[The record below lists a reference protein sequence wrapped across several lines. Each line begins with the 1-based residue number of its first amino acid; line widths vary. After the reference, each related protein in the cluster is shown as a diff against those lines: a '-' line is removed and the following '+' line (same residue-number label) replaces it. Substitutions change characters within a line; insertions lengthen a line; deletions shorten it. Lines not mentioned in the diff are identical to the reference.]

1 MNRRLLLIIA
11 LGAGPLTG
19 QAQLYELIDDLPGG
33 ATILLEQGK
42 YKRNSISCES
52 EAISKGT
59 YRLDKDTLKLFP
71 YSSSDSI
78 LPLPDFQFTP
88 GNDDN
93 ITIKVV
99 DEAGR
104 PWRGFNVTTGN
115 TKDLFYELYT
125 DSNGIC
131 TYKDTSHRFLILSYL
146 NSSLNFSDEDN
157 LRYFW
162 DSKRKGTYLVSI
174 PDNGFYVLD
183 RNVIIADE
191 PVSYLKKGEYLY
203 HPDDL
208 SRPIYKRKRRINIR
222 FKEKFKPFSVLRSF
236 YVPQQ
241 RFH

>member
-11 LGAGPLTG
+11 LAAGPCKGL
-19 QAQLYELIDDLPGG
+19 AQLYELIDDVPGG

-59 YRLDKDTLKLFP
+59 YRFDRDTLKLFP
-71 YSSSDSI
+71 YANIDSVF
-78 LPLPDFQFTP
+78 PLPDFQFTP
-88 GNDDN
+88 GDDDN

-115 TKDLFYELYT
+115 TKDLLYELYT

-131 TYKDTSHRFLILSYL
+131 IYKDTSHRFLVLSYL
-146 NSSLNFSDEDN
+146 NSSLDFSNEDN
-157 LRYFW
+157 LRYLW

-174 PDNGFYVLD
+174 PDNGFFALD

-191 PVSYLKKGEYLY
+191 PICFLKKGKYLY
-203 HPDDL
+203 RPDDL
-208 SRPIYKRKRRINIR
+208 SRPIYKRK
-222 FKEKFKPFSVLRSF
+222 EE
-236 YVPQQ
+236 
-241 RFH
+241 